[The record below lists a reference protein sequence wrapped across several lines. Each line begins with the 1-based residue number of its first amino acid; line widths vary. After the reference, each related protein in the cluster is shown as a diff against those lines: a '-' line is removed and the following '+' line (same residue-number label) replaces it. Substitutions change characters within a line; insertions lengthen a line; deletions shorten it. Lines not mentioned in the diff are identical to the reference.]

1 MHLIGVCAAASHLQ
15 MHNCTPWGQ
24 TSPGELQ
31 LPTWTLT
38 TGLNMRPPSG
48 FPPFSAPN
56 PPPPTVQTGQYR
68 AAAGLASGESSTSSG
83 ASIRAEVQQPASSQ
97 PGHRSSPNYSFLQ
110 ALDTGPGIGDTRREK
125 EDTDTKEL
133 WWGHQAHRE
142 DTFWTQKSRLGKY
155 STRESF
161 DIFRSEGEAAE
172 ETYWSY
178 KRQPEVLSE
187 VSELGREGAL
197 GGRMSTRF
205 LSFVFAI
212 QEQRQRQK
220 QRQGERVGALGDF
233 R

>member
-125 EDTDTKEL
+125 EDTDTKDL

-197 GGRMSTRF
+197 GGRMSTR
-205 LSFVFAI
+205 SFVFFI